1 MKNLIFINAHP
12 PRVGGGC
19 FLAVMRAIQKESTIY
34 DGMIYQSKNELL
46 TEKEVKKYLE
56 INPTKFFISSHRI
69 TLEVPMKTKNIK
81 LIAFVRNPINKIRSH
96 YLWSRKVEADDE
108 FPEARQMTFLNFV
121 KKFVHN
127 SSKSKVETLLSSFM
141 VNQINFLY
149 PNYKNQRAVM
159 EKMIREN
166 KLLLFPVEEFDHVC
180 VLLEKMY
187 PKFFTDM
194 SFSLDS
200 NWTTLRK
207 LVDNNILKSE
217 NSLTYLK
224 NDYEL
229 WSRSLS
235 FLKEKIKTYF
245 ENEKEFN
252 NLLVKFRR
260 RCLKKKIGRIQGHI
274 INKICLFL
282 TDLTI
287 KLFKF
292 F

>member
-1 MKNLIFINAHP
+1 MNF
-12 PRVGGGC
+12 
-19 FLAVMRAIQKESTIY
+19 
-34 DGMIYQSKNELL
+34 
-46 TEKEVKKYLE
+46 
-56 INPTKFFISSHRI
+56 
-69 TLEVPMKTKNIK
+69 
-81 LIAFVRNPINKIRSH
+81 
-96 YLWSRKVEADDE
+96 
-108 FPEARQMTFLNFV
+108 EARQMTFLNFV

-149 PNYKNQRAVM
+149 PNYKIKELM

-200 NWTTLRK
+200 NWTTSRK

-235 FLKEKIKTYF
+235 FKRKDK
-245 ENEKEFN
+245 
-252 NLLVKFRR
+252 NLF
-260 RCLKKKIGRIQGHI
+260 
-274 INKICLFL
+274 
-282 TDLTI
+282 
-287 KLFKF
+287 
-292 F
+292 